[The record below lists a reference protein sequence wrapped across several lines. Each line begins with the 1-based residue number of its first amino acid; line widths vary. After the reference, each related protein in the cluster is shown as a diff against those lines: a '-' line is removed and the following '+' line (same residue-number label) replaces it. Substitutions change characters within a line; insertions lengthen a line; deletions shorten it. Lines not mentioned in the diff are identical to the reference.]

1 MTTNQK
7 TNEENGWTTV
17 TYKKKKK
24 KKKKNPKK
32 EGKKIPKKEVPSVKE
47 PKPVV
52 FATYHNSQRY
62 VSNPKYSFSQDDSE
76 YKSKRKVLSAK
87 FKKTLMNARL
97 QKKMTQKDLAK
108 CVNVRLQVI
117 IDYEQR
123 KTIIPNYDLI
133 HKIQNVLGCKLPK
146 LYSILDT

>member
-17 TYKKKKK
+17 TYKKKKR

-32 EGKKIPKKEVPSVKE
+32 EVPSIKE
-47 PKPVV
+47 SQPVV
-52 FATYHNSQRY
+52 FTTYHNPQRY
-62 VSNPKYSFSQDDSE
+62 MSNPNYSISRDDKE

-97 QKKMTQKDLAK
+97 LKKMTQKDLAK
-108 CVNVRLQVI
+108 RVNVRPQVI

-123 KTIIPNYDLI
+123 RTIIPNYNLI
-133 HKIQNVLGCKLPK
+133 HKIENVLGCKLPK
-146 LYSILDT
+146 LNSTSDP